1 MPVKRRKRDI
11 NENGMLII
19 CYDSLII
26 CQRCLKESF
35 RVNYMIAKTNYILS
49 LLAITTQ

>member
-11 NENGMLII
+11 NERSMLII

-35 RVNYMIAKTNYILS
+35 RVNYIEVSIR
-49 LLAITTQ
+49 TQNKVI